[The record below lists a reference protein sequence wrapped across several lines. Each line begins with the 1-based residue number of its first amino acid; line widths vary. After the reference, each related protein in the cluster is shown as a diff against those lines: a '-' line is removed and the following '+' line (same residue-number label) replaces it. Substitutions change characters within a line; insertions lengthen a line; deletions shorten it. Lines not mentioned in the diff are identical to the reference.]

1 MTATPVGQRIRDVR
15 LQHGIGLRQLARAV
29 GVSAQALAD
38 WETGHRRCNHKRIE
52 QVEKAMRQLV
62 MDRPT
67 PTPQR
72 RCQRP
77 GCGGR
82 VVDRFGDLTC
92 LSCGQSPER
101 KELPPEHFAR
111 GNHGIDV

>member
-1 MTATPVGQRIRDVR
+1 MVAAPVGQRIRDCR
-15 LQHGIGLRQLARAV
+15 LEHGIGLHQLARAV
-29 GVSAQALAD
+29 GVAPQSLSD

-77 GCGGR
+77 NCGGR
-82 VVDRFGDLTC
+82 MHARYGDTIC
-92 LSCGQSPER
+92 RSCGHGPER
-101 KELPPEHFAR
+101 RELPPEY
-111 GNHGIDV
+111 I